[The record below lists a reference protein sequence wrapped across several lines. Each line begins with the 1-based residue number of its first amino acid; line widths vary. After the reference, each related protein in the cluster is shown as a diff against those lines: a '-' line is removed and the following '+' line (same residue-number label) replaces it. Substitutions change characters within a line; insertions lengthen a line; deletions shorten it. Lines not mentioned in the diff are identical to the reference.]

1 MKRKFNPAKAKNKTV
16 EVLNQLLMQGNIY
29 KQTRHLKSCRGLEM
43 NKVEM
48 CLDILIKEA
57 NKLRVYAG
65 KPFLSMK
72 DVETA
77 WYSISDIYPKDVLK
91 RAKRTNKIVFRPK
104 IGMAKV
110 DRIILKHIQQE
121 RTDIKLRSM
130 QFAISKRVR
139 ILFYR
144 IAYQMEL
151 LNEV

>member
-1 MKRKFNPAKAKNKTV
+1 
-16 EVLNQLLMQGNIY
+16 
-29 KQTRHLKSCRGLEM
+29 
-43 NKVEM
+43 M

-72 DVETA
+72 DIETA
-77 WYSISDIYPKDVLK
+77 WYSISDVYPKDVLK
-91 RAKRTNKIVFRPK
+91 SAKRTNKIVFKPK

-110 DRIILKHIQQE
+110 DRIISNHVKQE

-139 ILFYR
+139 VMIYR

-151 LNEV
+151 LE